1 MHSHATV
8 ERAAWFLAVGQL
20 EHAGTTRLM
29 ATGSTAEWVCRVAV
43 QSGCAEW
50 VCRVLAN
57 QQAELFCGVPPHP
70 CFFSAKNSLN
80 RSDSIATR
88 ASDITRW

>member
-29 ATGSTAEWVCRVAV
+29 ATGST
-43 QSGCAEW
+43 AEW